1 MNNNETTINELDNT
15 DKEIIKQLNQDGRKS
30 FRQIAKE
37 LNRFLESLTKEE
49 NIQKTYTQLIL
60 NTINN

>member
-15 DKEIIKQLNQDGRKS
+15 DQEIIKQLNQDGRKS

-49 NIQKTYTQLIL
+49 NIPKTYTQLIL